1 MYLLVS
7 SWFVIWLHDLGCVMA
22 SRVVDTDEEL
32 FWKEV
37 QEAVKHVELNHGLSY
52 TIERGTKSAI
62 IGWFINMNNNVGLEV
77 GFVNVSI
84 YEVEPTQPTLM
95 VP

>member
-52 TIERGTKSAI
+52 TITRGSREAYVHRCPKPSPFNTNGGYI
-62 IGWFINMNNNVGLEV
+62 EIR
-77 GFVNVSI
+77 I